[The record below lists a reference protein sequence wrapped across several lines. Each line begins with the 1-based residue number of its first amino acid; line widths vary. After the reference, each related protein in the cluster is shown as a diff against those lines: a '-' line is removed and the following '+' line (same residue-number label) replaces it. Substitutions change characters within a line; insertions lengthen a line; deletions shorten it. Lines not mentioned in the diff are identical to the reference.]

1 MKLHIA
7 GGCGDQGRN
16 CFSVSAGPLSYI
28 VDAGT
33 STDGRDRLPSLEV
46 EEIRGASALFLTH
59 SHRDH
64 TGAVFWLE
72 AQGFRGPVIAS
83 PLCAAQLHDKPARL
97 HLLKAPEGTETLP
110 GGLSFSWG
118 PTGHCAGA
126 VWYAI
131 RTGGKTAFFSG
142 DYRENDPCYACRPV
156 RGLAADMAVLDGA
169 YSLSLTGGEMRENV
183 LKKVETLLGKG
194 PVLLPVPHH
203 GRGLSLA
210 VYFREALG
218 EGIPFYFS
226 RKLREEWLLLRQN
239 GTALTKEAARLPETS
254 FLPWD
259 GKTIPEKGLYFLT
272 DAQLA
277 REESAVLIE
286 RNPSLSVLLTGSVH
300 GYGKARPFVERGR
313 AEQVLWPNHTTE
325 KELKDI
331 VGLNHFAHVVQ
342 FHNPKRPAPEEFV
355 SF

>member
-16 CFSVSAGPLSYI
+16 CFSVLAGPLSCI

-33 STDGRDRLPSLEV
+33 STDGRDRLPSLGA
-46 EEIRGASALFLTH
+46 EEIRRASALFLTH

-64 TGAVFWLE
+64 TGAVSWLE
-72 AQGFRGPVIAS
+72 AQGFQGPVIAS
-83 PLCAAQLHDKPARL
+83 PLCAAQLHEKPARL
-97 HLLKAPEGTETLP
+97 HILKTPEGTETLP

-126 VWYAI
+126 VWYVI
-131 RTGGKTAFFSG
+131 RFGGKTAFFSG

-156 RGLAADMAVLDGA
+156 RGLTADIAVLDGA
-169 YSLSLTGGEMRENV
+169 YSLSLTGENMRENV
-183 LKKVETLLGKG
+183 LEKVRGLLEKG

-203 GRGLSLA
+203 GRGLSQA
-210 VYFREALG
+210 VYFREAFG
-218 EGIPFYFS
+218 EEIPLYFS
-226 RKLREEWLLLRQN
+226 RKLFDEWLLLRRD
-239 GTALTKEAARLPETS
+239 GTVLTKEAARLPESS
-254 FLPWD
+254 FRAWD
-259 GKTIPEKGLYFLT
+259 GQTIPEKGLYFLT

-277 REESAVLIE
+277 RKESTGLIE
-286 RNPSLSVLLTGSVH
+286 RNPSLAVLLTGSVH
-300 GYGKARPFVERGR
+300 GYGKAQPFVESGR

-331 VGLNHFAHVVQ
+331 VKRNHFARVVP
-342 FHNPKRPAPEEFV
+342 FHNPKRPAPEECI